1 VTLALLSAALAAF
14 GAPALAGDGGRL
26 VRWDSVASRGLE
38 PRNVTVWLP
47 PGYDASLERYPVIYM
62 QDGQN
67 LFEAS
72 TSGPK
77 GEWGIDEAITALSEK
92 GEIRPAIVVG
102 VWSTKQRSRDYM
114 PAKVF
119 QRLPSPWREQML
131 ASHGGPPLS
140 DRYLDFL
147 ANELKPRVDREF
159 RTLPG
164 RDHTFIGG
172 SSMGALISLYAITEH
187 PEVFGGAAGVSMHWP
202 LFGSWPVKPRP
213 EDEKAAAIAT
223 WSGWLR
229 EALPSPATHKLYF
242 DRGTETLDS
251 LYAPY
256 AAEIDPVIVA
266 RGYVPGCSLL
276 SREFPGAEHDEPA
289 WRARLDVPL
298 RFFLGPA
305 PAGCGATRR

>member
-1 VTLALLSAALAAF
+1 MITRLLALATLLFAA
-14 GAPALAGDGGRL
+14 APALAQQQGRL
-26 VRWDSVASRGLE
+26 VRWEAVTSQGLL
-38 PRNVTVWLP
+38 PRTVTVWLP
-47 PGYDASLERYPVIYM
+47 PGYDASHARYPVIYM

-67 LFEAS
+67 LFEAA

-77 GEWGIDEAITALSEK
+77 GEWGIDEAVSALSAK

-102 VWSTKQRSRDYM
+102 VWSTEQRSRDYM

-119 QRLPSPWREQML
+119 ARLPSPWREQML
-131 ASHGGPPLS
+131 ASHGGRPQS
-140 DRYLDFL
+140 DRYLSFL
-147 ANELKPRVDREF
+147 ATELKPRVDREF

-164 RDHTFIGG
+164 REHTFIGG
-172 SSMGALISLYAITEH
+172 SSMGALISLYAIAEY
-187 PEVFGGAAGVSMHWP
+187 PKVFGGAAAVSMHWP

-223 WSGWLR
+223 WAGWLR
-229 EALPSPATHKLYF
+229 EELPPPAGHKLYI

-256 AAEIDPVIVA
+256 AAELDPVIVA
-266 RGYVPGCSLL
+266 SGYRPGCNFI

-289 WRARLDVPL
+289 WRKRLDVPL
-298 RFFLGPA
+298 RFFLGPT
-305 PAGCGATRR
+305 PAACARRD